1 WDRAIIVPIEAVWEM
16 HDEEHVR
23 GNPVSTAPRHLG
35 PPWAAS
41 DLKRVPAIVVKPLS
55 VTDAYQLRAK
65 YRSRDATAVF
75 PAEILVP
82 LYSLCGDARDLIA
95 WMAIG
100 FQVLLIVAVLLV
112 IVAVLAGRQQSIGVL
127 RALGAPRSFIF
138 LTVWLQ
144 AVLMIASGV

>member
-1 WDRAIIVPIEAVWEM
+1 
-16 HDEEHVR
+16 
-23 GNPVSTAPRHLG
+23 
-35 PPWAAS
+35 
-41 DLKRVPAIVVKPLS
+41 
-55 VTDAYQLRAK
+55 
-65 YRSRDATAVF
+65 
-75 PAEILVP
+75 VP
-82 LYSLCGDARDLIA
+82 LYSLLGDARDLIA

-144 AVLMIASGV
+144 AVLMIASGVVAGALLGWALGRGFGALVSERIGLAVRPEPGQPEILLMLSLLVAGSLLATLPSLVALRASTHRLLRLA